1 MSILLTCHGACTTHT
16 DKYHKIQKSPL
27 FQIHKKWLQY
37 CKYLYFT
44 ILCKQKEEG
53 ISRPTFP
60 VRLEIPPIATPEAR
74 VRTLSRL
81 YTIIAGLILKTGNP
95 NGLARIC

>member
-1 MSILLTCHGACTTHT
+1 MSILLTCHGACTTYT
-16 DKYHKIQKSPL
+16 DEYHKIQKSPL

-37 CKYLYFT
+37 CKYLYFI
-44 ILCKQKEEG
+44 ILYTQKEEG

-60 VRLEIPPIATPEAR
+60 VRLEIPPSQHPNPRA
-74 VRTLSRL
+74 RTLNRL
-81 YTIIAGLILKTGNP
+81 YKIIAGLILKTGNP

>member
-37 CKYLYFT
+37 CKYLYFI
-44 ILCKQKEEG
+44 ILYTQKEEG
-53 ISRPTFP
+53 ISRPTLP
-60 VRLEIPPIATPEAR
+60 VRLEIPPSAHPNPRAR
-74 VRTLSRL
+74 ALSWA
-81 YTIIAGLILKTGNP
+81 YKIIAGLILKTGNP

>member
-37 CKYLYFT
+37 CKYLYFI
-44 ILCKQKEEG
+44 ILYTQKEEG

-60 VRLEIPPIATPEAR
+60 VRLKIPPSPHPNHRCAPL
-74 VRTLSRL
+74 VGL
-81 YTIIAGLILKTGNP
+81 YKIIAGLILKTGNP